1 MTPKRGL
8 HSIRLQILGLSL
20 VPVVCLFAFWLA
32 GARATVSSPTVITVV
47 VLAAIAIVALA
58 NVIFGQTFAFRLR
71 WLSEQASS
79 FGATRAVLKPLDSRD
94 ELGDVSRIIHD
105 AATGIKQRDDVLV
118 RYRLLA
124 EQARDSI
131 LFLRRSDGHILGA
144 NQAAI
149 RAYGYSMPE
158 ILEKTVYDLRVSDES
173 GRAERQMPQEENFNI
188 TLEIHHRRKDGT
200 TFPVECSMQSA
211 YVDGEHIVMTLIRD
225 LTERRGAEK
234 ALREALSQAIE
245 TSRLKS
251 EFVATM
257 SHEIRTPIN
266 GVIGM
271 TELLL
276 DTPLTR
282 EQHDYAQTAME
293 SADSLLGVINNIL
306 DFSKIES
313 GHIELDIIEFD
324 LLHKIESLGAL
335 FSSQAHVK
343 QIGFVTFVDPAIK
356 YRLLGDPTRLRQ
368 VLTNLVGNAV
378 KFTSHGCVA
387 LSTELLSSAN
397 QVAKIRFS
405 VQDTG
410 IGIDAEKVPMLFEAF
425 TQADGSTTREYGGTG
440 LGLAISRNLVE
451 RMGGEIDVETA
462 RGIGSTFSFT
472 LSLHIASEITGRPDR
487 HDLAGVRALIVDD
500 DAMSREILSRYLS
513 SWGVH
518 VVAASAAQAGL
529 AILEKAA
536 AHGSPCDIA
545 IIDLRMPEING
556 MQFAD
561 RILSLPQLA
570 KTRLVLVTAYDGP
583 AQGQAAIRAGFSA
596 YLTKPVRQA
605 QLHDCMADALF
616 GAHEELL
623 SPATSVPP
631 VPVVERSG
639 RILVAEDNAVNR
651 QVTLVQL
658 QKLGF
663 SADSATNGS
672 AAVEQTRRSD
682 YDLILMDCHM
692 PIMDGFEATRAIR
705 NRESR
710 TGRHASIVAMTANAM
725 SRDRDQCLAAGMD
738 DHLAKPVSIARMR
751 DVLNRWL
758 PGARENEILDSNR
771 TTELFGDDPAGI
783 REFIAT
789 VIPSVGQLCQRIAA
803 EADLKMLRELAHEL
817 KGASAN
823 IGARELQLAAT
834 ELDIQ
839 LQRSEA
845 RDGAK
850 GSLAKVESAW
860 ILLRDL
866 VAQRELASIAAS

>member
-1 MTPKRGL
+1 MTTRRGRR
-8 HSIRLQILGLSL
+8 SIRLQIFALSL
-20 VPVVCLFAFWLA
+20 VPAACLLVFELLGGRPTAA
-32 GARATVSSPTVITVV
+32 SPTVLTVMALATIT
-47 VLAAIAIVALA
+47 IAALA
-58 NVIFGQTFAFRLR
+58 NVIFGQTLAFRLR

-79 FGATRAVLKPLDSRD
+79 FGATRAVLKPLDNDD

-105 AATGIKQRDDVLV
+105 VATEIKQRDDVLV

-131 LFLRRSDGHILGA
+131 LFLRRSDAHILGA

-149 RAYGYSMPE
+149 RSYGYSMPE
-158 ILEKTVYDLRVSDES
+158 ILEKTVYDLRVSDDS
-173 GRAERQMPQEENFNI
+173 GRADRQMPQEENFNI
-188 TLEIHHRRKDGT
+188 TLEIDHCRKDGS
-200 TFPVECSMQSA
+200 TFPAECSMQSA
-211 YVDGEHIVMTLIRD
+211 YIDGEHIVLTLIRD

-234 ALREALSQAIE
+234 ALCEALSQAIE

-276 DTPLTR
+276 DTQLTR

-335 FSSQAHVK
+335 FSTQAHVK

-387 LSTELLSSAN
+387 LSTELISSAN
-397 QVAKIRFS
+397 QIAEIRFS

-451 RMGGEIDVETA
+451 RMGGEIEVATA
-462 RGIGSTFSFT
+462 PGIGSTFSFT
-472 LSLHIASEITGRPDR
+472 LALHIASQITGRPDR
-487 HDLAGVRALIVDD
+487 RDLTGVRALIVDD
-500 DAMSREILSRYLS
+500 DAMSLEILSRYLT

-518 VVAASAAQAGL
+518 VVTASAAQAGL
-529 AILEKAA
+529 ALLEKAA
-536 AHGSPCDIA
+536 AHGNPCDIA
-545 IIDLRMPEING
+545 IIDLRMPEIDG
-556 MQFAD
+556 MQLAD
-561 RILSLPQLA
+561 RILSMTQLA
-570 KTRLVLVTAYDGP
+570 RTRLVLVTAYDGP
-583 AQGQAAIRAGFSA
+583 AQGQTAIRAGFSA
-596 YLTKPVRQA
+596 YLTKPVRQS
-605 QLHDCMADALF
+605 QLHDCIADALF
-616 GAHEELL
+616 GTHEELH
-623 SPATSVPP
+623 SPATP
-631 VPVVERSG
+631 VAPVVERSG

-658 QKLGF
+658 KRLGF
-663 SADSATNGS
+663 AADTATNGS

-692 PIMDGFEATRAIR
+692 PVMDGFEATRMIR

-738 DHLAKPVSIARMR
+738 DHLAKPVSIAKMR

-758 PGARENEILDSNR
+758 PGARDNEILDSKR

-789 VIPSVGQLCQRIAA
+789 VIPGIGQLCRRIAA
-803 EADLKMLRELAHEL
+803 EADLKALRELAHEL

-823 IGARELQLAAT
+823 VGARELLLAAT
-834 ELDIQ
+834 ELDVQ
-839 LQRSEA
+839 LQRCESRDDA
-845 RDGAK
+845 R
-850 GSLAKVESAW
+850 GSLAKVQSAW

-866 VAQRELASIAAS
+866 VALRELALTATP

>member
-1 MTPKRGL
+1 MSAKRGIR
-8 HSIRLQILGLSL
+8 SIRLQVLGLSL
-20 VPVVCLFAFWLA
+20 VPVVCLFAFELA
-32 GARATVSSPTVITVV
+32 DGRAIGAPSMLLTVV
-47 VLAAIAIVALA
+47 ALVTITIAVLA
-58 NVIFGQTFAFRLR
+58 NMIFGQSFAFRLR

-79 FGATRAVLKPLDSRD
+79 FGATRAVLKPLDGGD
-94 ELGDVSRIIHD
+94 ELGEVSRVIHD
-105 AATGIKQRDDVLV
+105 VATEIKQRDDVLV

-131 LFLRRSDGHILGA
+131 LFLRRSDAHILGA

-149 RAYGYSMPE
+149 RTYGYSMPE
-158 ILEKTVYDLRVSDES
+158 ILEITVNDLQVSDDS
-173 GRAERQMPQEENFNI
+173 GIVGQQIPQEEIFNI
-188 TLEIHHRRKDGT
+188 TVDTDHRKKDGS
-200 TFPVECSMQSA
+200 TFPVECTMQSA
-211 YVDGEHIVMTLIRD
+211 YIDGEHMVLAVIRD

-282 EQHDYAQTAME
+282 QQHDYAETAME
-293 SADSLLGVINNIL
+293 SANSLLGVINNIL

-313 GHIELDIIEFD
+313 GHVELDILEFD

-356 YRLLGDPTRLRQ
+356 DRLLGDPTRLRQ

-378 KFTSHGCVA
+378 KFTSQGCVA
-387 LSTELLSSAN
+387 LSTELVSSAN
-397 QVAKIRFS
+397 QIAKIRFS

-451 RMGGEIDVETA
+451 RMGGKIEVETE
-462 RGIGSTFSFT
+462 RGVGSTFSFT
-472 LSLHIASEITGRPDR
+472 LAFHIASEITGQPDR
-487 HDLAGVRALIVDD
+487 RDLTGIRALIVDD
-500 DAMSREILSRYLS
+500 DAMSLKILSRYLT

-518 VVAASAAQAGL
+518 VVTASVAQGGL
-529 AILEKAA
+529 VLLEKAA
-536 AHGSPCDIA
+536 AHGKPCDIA
-545 IIDLRMPEING
+545 IVDLRMPEIDG
-556 MQFAD
+556 MQLAD
-561 RILSLPQLA
+561 KILSTPQLA
-570 KTRLVLVTAYDGP
+570 RTRLVLVTAYDGP

-596 YLTKPVRQA
+596 YLTKPVRQS
-605 QLHDCMADALF
+605 QLHDCIADALF
-616 GAHEELL
+616 G
-623 SPATSVPP
+623 SPGEQPIPAALVA
-631 VPVVERSG
+631 PVVERSG

-663 SADSATNGS
+663 IADAATNGS

-710 TGRHASIVAMTANAM
+710 TGRHAAIVAMTANAL

-738 DHLAKPVSIARMR
+738 DHLAKPVSLATMR

-758 PGARENEILDSNR
+758 PGARENEILDSSR
-771 TTELFGDDPAGI
+771 TAELFGDDPAGI
-783 REFIAT
+783 REFTAT
-789 VIPSVGQLCQRIAA
+789 VIPSIGQLCERI
-803 EADLKMLRELAHEL
+803 EMETDLKALRELAHEL
-817 KGASAN
+817 KGVSAN
-823 IGARELQLAAT
+823 IGARELLSAAT
-834 ELDIQ
+834 ELNTQ
-839 LQRSEA
+839 LQRA
-845 RDGAK
+845 RSREEAK
-850 GSLAKVESAW
+850 GSLAGVQSAW
-860 ILLRDL
+860 VLLRDL
-866 VAQRELASIAAS
+866 VAQREAVLAATP

>member
-20 VPVVCLFAFWLA
+20 VPVVCLFAFGLVGALA
-32 GARATVSSPTVITVV
+32 TGAPPTALTVMALGTIT
-47 VLAAIAIVALA
+47 IAALA
-58 NVIFGQTFAFRLR
+58 NVIFGQSFAFRLR

-79 FGATRAVLKPLDSRD
+79 FGADRALLKPLDSGD
-94 ELGDVSRIIHD
+94 ELGDLSRIFHD
-105 AATGIKQRDDVLV
+105 VATEIKQRDDVLL

-131 LFLRRSDGHILGA
+131 LFLRRSDAHILGA

-149 RAYGYSMPE
+149 RTYGYSMPE
-158 ILEKTVYDLRVSDES
+158 ILQKTVYDLRASDDS
-173 GRAERQMPQEENFNI
+173 GRADRQMPQEENFSI
-188 TLEIHHRRKDGT
+188 TLEIHHRRKDGS

-211 YVDGEHIVMTLIRD
+211 YIDGEHIVLTLIRD

-343 QIGFVTFVDPAIK
+343 QIGFVTFVDPAIT

-387 LSTELLSSAN
+387 LSTELISSAN
-397 QVAKIRFS
+397 QIAKIRFS

-451 RMGGEIDVETA
+451 RMGGTIEVETA
-462 RGIGSTFSFT
+462 RGVGSTFSFT
-472 LSLHIASEITGRPDR
+472 LSLHIASQITGRPDR
-487 HDLAGVRALIVDD
+487 HDLTGVRALIVDD
-500 DAMSREILSRYLS
+500 DALSLEILSRYLA

-518 VVAASAAQAGL
+518 VVTASDAQAGL
-529 AILEKAA
+529 AILKKAA

-545 IIDLRMPEING
+545 IIDLRMPEIDG
-556 MQFAD
+556 MQLAD
-561 RILSLPQLA
+561 QILSLPQLA
-570 KTRLVLVTAYDGP
+570 RTRLVLVTAYDGP
-583 AQGQAAIRAGFSA
+583 SQGQAAIRAGFSA
-596 YLTKPVRQA
+596 YLTKPVRQS

-616 GAHEELL
+616 GAHEELR
-623 SPATSVPP
+623 SPATSVA
-631 VPVVERSG
+631 VVVERSG

-663 SADSATNGS
+663 AADSATNGS

-738 DHLAKPVSIARMR
+738 DHLSKPVSIARMR

-771 TTELFGDDPAGI
+771 TTELFGDDPAEI

-803 EADLKMLRELAHEL
+803 EADLQALRELAHEL
-817 KGASAN
+817 KGASGN

-839 LQRSEA
+839 LQRSES

-866 VAQRELASIAAS
+866 VARRELASTAIL

>member
-1 MTPKRGL
+1 MTTKRGVR
-8 HSIRLQILGLSL
+8 SIRLQIFGLSL
-20 VPVVCLFAFWLA
+20 LPVVCLFVFEFVE
-32 GARATVSSPTVITVV
+32 GRAIGVNYNLLTIATLITV
-47 VLAAIAIVALA
+47 AFAALA
-58 NVIFGQTFAFRLR
+58 CMIFGQSLAFRFR

-79 FGATRAVLKPLDSRD
+79 FGATRSLLKPLDSGD
-94 ELGDVSRIIHD
+94 EIGDLSRIIHD
-105 AATGIKQRDDVLV
+105 VASEIKQRDDVLI

-124 EQARDSI
+124 EQTRDSI
-131 LFLRRSDGHILGA
+131 LFLRRSDARILAA

-149 RAYGYSMPE
+149 RSYGYTMLE
-158 ILEKTVYDLRVSDES
+158 ILEKTVYDLRVSDDSGSAES
-173 GRAERQMPQEENFNI
+173 QLPQDEHFNI
-188 TLEIHHRRKDGT
+188 TIEIDHRRKDGS
-200 TFPVECSMQSA
+200 TFPAECSMQSA
-211 YVDGEHIVMTLIRD
+211 YIDGEHIVLTVVRD
-225 LTERRGAEK
+225 LTERRAAEK

-282 EQHDYAQTAME
+282 EQHDYAETAME
-293 SADSLLGVINNIL
+293 SANSLLSVINNIL

-313 GHIELDIIEFD
+313 GNVELDIIEFD

-356 YRLLGDPTRLRQ
+356 DRLLGDPTRLRQ

-378 KFTSHGCVA
+378 KFTSKGCVA
-387 LSTELLSSAN
+387 LSTELVSSEN

-451 RMGGEIDVETA
+451 LMGGEIEVESII
-462 RGIGSTFSFT
+462 GVGSTFSFT
-472 LSLHIASEITGRPDR
+472 LAFHIASHITGQPDRPD
-487 HDLAGVRALIVDD
+487 LTGVRALIVDD
-500 DAMSREILSRYLS
+500 DAMSLEILSRYLTS
-513 SWGVH
+513 FGVH
-518 VVAASAAQAGL
+518 VVKASLAHEGL
-529 AILEKAA
+529 ALLEKAA
-536 AHGSPCDIA
+536 SQGKPCDIA
-545 IIDLRMPEING
+545 IVDLRMPEIDG
-556 MQFAD
+556 MQLAD
-561 RILSLPQLA
+561 RILSVPSLA

-596 YLTKPVRQA
+596 YLTKPVRQS
-605 QLHDCMADALF
+605 QLHDCIADALF
-616 GAHEELL
+616 GTSEELHTTAI
-623 SPATSVPP
+623 SAA
-631 VPVVERSG
+631 PVVARSG

-658 QKLGF
+658 QRLGF
-663 SADSATNGS
+663 AADSATNGN
-672 AAVEQTRRSD
+672 AAVEQARRCD

-705 NRESR
+705 SRESR
-710 TGRHASIVAMTANAM
+710 TGRHASIIAMTANAM

-738 DHLAKPVSIARMR
+738 DHLAKPVSIAKMH

-789 VIPSVGQLCQRIAA
+789 VVPSIGQLCERIEA
-803 EADLKMLRELAHEL
+803 ETDLASLRELAHEL

-823 IGARELQLAAT
+823 IGAYELQSAASAR
-834 ELDIQ
+834 EIQ
-839 LQRSEA
+839 LQRSKSRNDA
-845 RDGAK
+845 R
-850 GSLAKVESAW
+850 GSLAGIQSAW
-860 ILLRDL
+860 IPLRDL
-866 VAQRELASIAAS
+866 VAKREAVLTATP